1 MLIPTTPGRLDRV
14 RARITTTPPTSE
26 RRVLRGSLLAALL
39 ATAAVA
45 LTGALAAPGA
55 EAAPAPDGTRT
66 YRVTA
71 DLDGR
76 LSPILSDTVIQ
87 DFLRKGERVPIEC
100 QRYGGPAYGSR
111 LWDLVFRKYP
121 GDATFDESSA
131 TLWVPDRFI
140 KTGTN
145 GRSPDIRRCGKQD
158 VAEEFFPEG

>member
-1 MLIPTTPGRLDRV
+1 MPIPTTPGRLGRV
-14 RARITTTPPTSE
+14 RARITATPPTSE
-26 RRVLRGSLLAALL
+26 RRVPRGPLLAALL

-45 LTGALAAPGA
+45 LTGALAAPSA
-55 EAAPAPDGTRT
+55 DAAQPPPGPRT
-66 YRVTA
+66 YKVTA

-76 LSPILSDTVIQ
+76 LSPIVSDIVIE
-87 DFLRKGERVPIEC
+87 DFVRKGQRVPIEC
-100 QRYGGPAYGSR
+100 QKYGGPAYGSR

-145 GRSPDIRRCGKQD
+145 GRSPEIRRCGKED
-158 VAEEFFPEG
+158 VAEEVFPEG

>member
-1 MLIPTTPGRLDRV
+1 MTIPTTPGRLGRV
-14 RARITTTPPTSE
+14 RARITATPPKSE
-26 RRVLRGSLLAALL
+26 RSVPRGTLAALL

-45 LTGALAAPGA
+45 LSGALAAPGA
-55 EAAPAPDGTRT
+55 DAAPAPDGPRT
-66 YRVTA
+66 YKVTA

-76 LSPILSDTVIQ
+76 LSPTLSDTVIE
-87 DFLRKGERVPIEC
+87 DFVRKGERVPIEC

-121 GDATFDESSA
+121 GDATFEESSA

-145 GRSPDIRRCGKQD
+145 GRSPDIRRCTKED